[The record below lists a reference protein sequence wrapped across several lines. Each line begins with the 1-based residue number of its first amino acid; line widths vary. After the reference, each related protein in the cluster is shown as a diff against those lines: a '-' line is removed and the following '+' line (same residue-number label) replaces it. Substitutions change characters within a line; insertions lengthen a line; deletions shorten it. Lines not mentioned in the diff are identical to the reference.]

1 VQFEIV
7 NNNHFILFLFFLFKK
22 VIFAPVFNKNK
33 MNKTTGRLFS
43 EFPPVTTQEWEE
55 KIAADLK
62 GKDYEKTLVWKTN
75 EGFPVRPYYR
85 AENLTDLDFLTTMPG
100 VFPFIRGNSAV
111 NDWLIRQDIVV
122 RDITEANKKALDILG
137 KGATSIGFVLHCNTP
152 ADTDSL
158 AILLKDIC
166 PEAAEINFVTSCNN
180 AGVTQAFADFITAGH
195 WDPEK
200 VISSALYDPLSEWML
215 KGVFPEGGENHA
227 FGRLKRLIGEAS
239 RLPRHRVVGIDGK
252 LFGNC
257 GATAVQELAFSLA
270 MGSEYLS
277 RMTESGIPAGEAAQR
292 IKFNLSV
299 GNNYFMEIARFR
311 TGRLLWAHLVKAF
324 GPEQDSC
331 CQMTVH
337 AETASYQMAVYDP
350 YVNLLRTQTEAMSA
364 ALGGVHSITVN
375 PFDAIC
381 STPAEF
387 SERIAR
393 NQQILL
399 KEEAHIGKITD
410 PAGGSYYIENLTAR
424 VAEQAWKIFLETEDR
439 GGFVA
444 AFREG
449 WIQKQIKETAA
460 RRDLNYSLRR
470 ENLLG
475 VNQFPNNA
483 EAIPGDINDAI
494 FHPLDVSA
502 DHAEVETLKPTRAG
516 QKIEELRY
524 RTDVFSRSHKRPAA
538 FMLTIGDPAMRK
550 ARAQFSCNFFSVAG
564 FEVIDNIGF
573 REVEE
578 GLQAA
583 RAAGAEMVVVCSS
596 DDEYA
601 TIVPRIVPL
610 LRNEILVIA
619 GNPACRADL
628 EALGATNFIHVRSN
642 LLQELL
648 KYQKM
653 II

>member
-1 VQFEIV
+1 LRI
-7 NNNHFILFLFFLFKK
+7 KK
-22 VIFAPVFNKNK
+22 VIFAPVFNLSK
-33 MNKTTGRLFS
+33 MNKTSGRLFS
-43 EFPPVTTQEWEE
+43 EFPPVTTLEWEE

-75 EGFPVRPYYR
+75 EGFPVKPYYR
-85 AENLTDLDFLTTMPG
+85 NENLPGLDFLTAMPG
-100 VFPFIRGNSAV
+100 VFPFVRGNSAV
-111 NDWLIRQDIVV
+111 NNWLIRQDITVG
-122 RDITEANKKALDILG
+122 DFTEANKKALEILG
-137 KGATSIGFVLHCNTP
+137 KGATSIGFILKCNTP
-152 ADTDSL
+152 ADANSL

-180 AGVTQAFADFITAGH
+180 TGVTQVFSNFIASGNWDAD
-195 WDPEK
+195 K
-200 VISSALYDPLSEWML
+200 VISSALYDPLSDWML
-215 KGVFPEGGENHA
+215 KGAFPEDGRKSA
-227 FGRLKRLIGEAS
+227 FARLKSLIESAS
-239 RLPRHRVVGIDGK
+239 GLPRHRVVGIDGK

-277 RMTESGIPAGEAAQR
+277 QLTESGVPAGEAAQR

-299 GNNYFMEIARFR
+299 GNNYFIEIAKFR
-311 TGRLLWAHLVKAF
+311 AGRLLWAHLVKAF
-324 GPEQDSC
+324 GPEQDSS

-350 YVNLLRTQTEAMSA
+350 YVNLLRTQTEAMAA
-364 ALGGVHSITVN
+364 ALGGVHSIAVN
-375 PFDAIC
+375 PFDAIY
-381 STPAEF
+381 STSTDF

-399 KEEAHIGKITD
+399 KEEAHIGRVTD
-410 PAGGSYYIENLTAR
+410 PAGGSYYIEILTAR
-424 VAEQAWKIFLETEDR
+424 VAEQTWKLFLETEER

-449 WIQKQIKETAA
+449 FIQKQVKETAA
-460 RRDLNYSLRR
+460 RRNMNFSLRR

-475 VNQFPNNA
+475 VNQFPDNA
-483 EAIPGDINDAI
+483 EVITGKMDETV
-494 FHPLDVSA
+494 FRPLDLTAS
-502 DHAEVETLKPTRAG
+502 DAEVETLKPTRAG
-516 QKIEELRY
+516 QKLEELRY
-524 RTDVFSRSHKRPAA
+524 RTDVFSRFHKRPAA

-564 FEVIDNIGF
+564 FEVIDNVGF
-573 REVEE
+573 KDVEE

-601 TIVPRIVPL
+601 QFVPVLLPL
-610 LRNEILVIA
+610 LKNEILVVA
-619 GNPACRADL
+619 GNPACRPDL
-628 EALGATNFIHVRSN
+628 EALGVVHFIHVKSN
-642 LLQELL
+642 LLEELS
-648 KYQKM
+648 KYQRK

>member
-1 VQFEIV
+1 
-7 NNNHFILFLFFLFKK
+7 
-22 VIFAPVFNKNK
+22 
-33 MNKTTGRLFS
+33 MNKTSGRIFS
-43 EFPPVTTQEWEE
+43 EFPPVTAQEWED
-55 KIAADLK
+55 KITADLK
-62 GKDYEKTLVWKTN
+62 GKDYEKTLIWKTN
-75 EGFPVRPYYR
+75 EGFPVKPYYR
-85 AENLTDLDFLTTMPG
+85 AENLPDLDFLTTMPG

-122 RDITEANKKALDILG
+122 GDFTEGNKKALDILG
-137 KGATSIGFVLHCNTP
+137 KGATSIGFVLNGNTP
-152 ADTDSL
+152 ANADSL

-180 AGVTQAFADFITAGH
+180 TDVTQAFSDFITMGH
-195 WDPEK
+195 WDHDK

-215 KGVFPEGGENHA
+215 KGVFQEGGENKTFA
-227 FGRLKRLIGEAS
+227 QLKTLIETAAI
-239 RLPRHRVVGIDGK
+239 LPWHKVVGINGK

-277 RMTESGIPAGEAAQR
+277 RLTGSGLDSDDAAQR
-292 IKFNLSV
+292 MKFNLSV
-299 GNNYFMEIARFR
+299 GNNYFMEIAKFR
-311 TGRLLWAHLVKAF
+311 AGRLLWAQIVKAF
-324 GPEQDSC
+324 GAKKECSSR
-331 CQMTVH
+331 MTVH
-337 AETASYQMAVYDP
+337 AETSAYQMAVYDP
-350 YVNLLRTQTEAMSA
+350 FVNLLRTQTEAMSA
-364 ALGGVHSITVN
+364 VLGGVCSITVT
-375 PFDAIC
+375 PFDAIYTNP
-381 STPAEF
+381 SAF

-399 KEEAHIGKITD
+399 KEEAYIGKTTD
-410 PAGGSYYIENLTAR
+410 PAGGSYYIENLTASL
-424 VAEQAWKIFLETEDR
+424 AEAAWKLFLETEGK

-449 WIQKQIKETAA
+449 FIQKQIMETAT
-460 RRDLNYSLRR
+460 RRDQNYALRR

-475 VNQFPNNA
+475 VNQFSNNSETITEEVD
-483 EAIPGDINDAI
+483 EAV
-494 FHPLDVSA
+494 FRPLDLTAA
-502 DHAEVETLKPTRAG
+502 DAEVETLKPYRAG
-516 QKIEELRY
+516 QKFEELRY
-524 RTDVFSRSHKRPAA
+524 RTDVFSRTHKRPTA
-538 FMLTIGDPAMRK
+538 FMLTIGDPVVRK

-564 FEVIDNIGF
+564 FEVTDNIGF
-573 REVEE
+573 SGVAE

-583 RAAGAEMVVVCSS
+583 REAGAEIVVICSS

-601 TIVPRIVPL
+601 EFVPALLPL
-610 LRNEILVIA
+610 LKNEIPVIA
-619 GNPACRADL
+619 GNPACRPAL